1 MSSTLATLTQEPEG
15 NIILID
21 LMDWIRLSG
30 SLKVNNLFKVT
41 IEALKQS
48 YKVVLILKK
57 KKKQGNSMFLLI
69 NLSIIAILSCKNL
82 FKSNTDTTAYIVH
95 GLCSSVVIVD
105 FE

>member
-1 MSSTLATLTQEPEG
+1 MSSTLATLTQESEG

-57 KKKQGNSMFLLI
+57 KKKTRKFNVPFNKLEYYC
-69 NLSIIAILSCKNL
+69 N
-82 FKSNTDTTAYIVH
+82 
-95 GLCSSVVIVD
+95 SVVQKLVQIQH
-105 FE
+105 